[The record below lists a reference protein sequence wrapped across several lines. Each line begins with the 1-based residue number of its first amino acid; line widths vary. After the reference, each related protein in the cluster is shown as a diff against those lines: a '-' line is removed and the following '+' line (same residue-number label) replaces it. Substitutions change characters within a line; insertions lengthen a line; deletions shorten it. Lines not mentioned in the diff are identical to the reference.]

1 MYVNFKLFVKIV
13 KLLGLLEQM
22 KNGPSEHSN
31 YEISEK
37 SLAEELRESSRQV
50 TTVLIK
56 LIAILQTISLD
67 HG

>member
-1 MYVNFKLFVKIV
+1 
-13 KLLGLLEQM
+13 M